1 MADAPSV
8 RIGPLKKSELEE
20 ADRIVRLAFGT
31 FLGMPDPMTF
41 LGDRQMLTSRWRSD
55 GVTMLAA
62 RADGRLIGSNA
73 LTTWG
78 SFGFF
83 GPLTVLP
90 EYWGRGVAL
99 HLMQATVDEFD
110 RRGVR
115 RTGLFT
121 FAHSPKHVGLYRRFG
136 YWPGYLTALMKL
148 EPVPQNGTPAKEPVL
163 LSKLSRE
170 AREQAIEACRRLSHR
185 IDKGLDLTEEI
196 RSVIRQRIGDV
207 VLLYSRKTLDGFA
220 VCHHGPGSE
229 AGSRLCYVK
238 FAAAT
243 PGDGAGERFT
253 HLLEAVEQFAATRGV
268 PVEAGVSFARE
279 DAYRILLE
287 RGYRAA
293 VQGVAMQ
300 RPHAPGHNRA
310 DAFVLDDWR

>member
-1 MADAPSV
+1 MAITTPV
-8 RIGPLKKSELEE
+8 HIGPLKKSELEE

-31 FLGMPDPMTF
+31 FLGMPDPMAF
-41 LGDRQMLTSRWRSD
+41 MGDRQMLTSRWRSD

-62 RADGRLIGSNA
+62 RTDGKLIGSNA

-90 EYWGRGVAL
+90 EYWGRGVAQQ
-99 HLMQATVDEFD
+99 LMKATVEEFD

-115 RTGLFT
+115 RSGLFT
-121 FAHSPKHVGLYRRFG
+121 FAHSPKHVGLYRKFG

-148 EPVPQNGTPAKEPVL
+148 EPAPQNGAPPNEPVL
-163 LSKLSRE
+163 LSKLARE
-170 AREQAIEACRRLSHR
+170 AREQAIEACRRLAHR
-185 IDKGLDLTEEI
+185 IDKGLDATEEV
-196 RSVIRQRIGDV
+196 RSVLRQRIGDV
-207 VLLYSRKTLDGFA
+207 VLLYSRSTLDGFA

-229 AGSRLCYVK
+229 GGSRLCYVK
-238 FAAAT
+238 FAAAR
-243 PGDGAGERFT
+243 PGDSAGERFNR
-253 HLLEAVEQFAATRGV
+253 LLEAIEAYAASRGV

-279 DAYRILLE
+279 EAYRILLE

-310 DAFVLDDWR
+310 DVFVLDDWR